1 MPKATGGRSRV
12 GPRDIAKQELA
23 RRLQVAM
30 DAKGW
35 NQSDLAREA
44 AKHTRDKQF
53 HRGNVSVY
61 MNGTSMPRREHLL
74 AMAKAL
80 GKTPEDLLP
89 PYLMQGEESG
99 PSTVQ
104 MLDLGNGRC
113 TLIVQ
118 KEVSAS
124 VALKVWTILQ
134 EADNGSH

>member
-1 MPKATGGRSRV
+1 MGS
-12 GPRDIAKQELA
+12 RDIAKQELA
-23 RRLQVAM
+23 RRIRAAM

-53 HRGNVSVY
+53 HRGNVSLY
-61 MNGTSMPRREHLL
+61 INGTTMPRRAHLA

-89 PYLMQGEESG
+89 PYLTQEDST
-99 PSTVQ
+99 PATVQ

-134 EADNGSH
+134 ETDNGNN

>member
-1 MPKATGGRSRV
+1 MPKNTGGRSRV
-12 GPRDIAKQELA
+12 GPRDIAKQELS
-23 RRLQVAM
+23 RRLQAAL

-61 MNGTSMPRREHLL
+61 VNGTSMPRREHLM

-89 PYLMQGEESG
+89 PYLTQDDAA
-99 PSTVQ
+99 PSVVQ